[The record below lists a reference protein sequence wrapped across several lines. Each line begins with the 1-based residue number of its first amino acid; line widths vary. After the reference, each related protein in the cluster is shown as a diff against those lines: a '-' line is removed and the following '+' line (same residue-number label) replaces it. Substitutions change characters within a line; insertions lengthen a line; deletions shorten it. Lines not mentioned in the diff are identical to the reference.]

1 MVNEWDQSTNCIE
14 CNEPL
19 KGRSD
24 KKFCDDHC
32 RSTFNNR
39 RNRMDNNTIRKINL
53 RLNRNRRILKDLYSN
68 GKKKVKHLELS
79 NKGFCFTFYTH
90 QHVTTR
96 KNTYHLCFEYGY
108 RKIEN
113 DFFLIIKKEVE
124 I

>member
-79 NKGFCFTFYTH
+79 NKGFVLPFTLINML
-90 QHVTTR
+90 QLEKTR
-96 KNTYHLCFEYGY
+96 IIFVLNMV
-108 RKIEN
+108 IEK
-113 DFFLIIKKEVE
+113 LRMISS
-124 I
+124 